1 MRGHIRRRTP
11 RSYEYIVDVGMA
23 AAQRCL
29 ACGKRFWIERQ
40 PKESC
45 PSCGCRL
52 TETEERRRETKAGY
66 ATRKE
71 CQAAMAKV
79 LVAVEERS
87 YVVPTKV
94 TVREFLQ
101 KEWLPAIRATIRPTT
116 YRSYVQHVDCHIVP
130 HIGNVKLEK
139 LSGATINA
147 LYAKLAQSGKKNGKS
162 GLSSLS
168 IRHVHAV
175 LHRALK
181 DAVRWGRLSRNPIE
195 AADPPR
201 VSGSGHEMSTWS
213 AEQLAAFL
221 AATRDDRLHALWHLL
236 ALSGLRRG
244 EALALTWDD
253 IDFEAAS
260 LAVRR
265 ALIPNGREVL
275 VCEPKTARGRR
286 AVALDPETV
295 EVLKEQAARQLVEQ
309 ATAKSWTD
317 TGLIFTREDGQ
328 ALHPECREPFLSPGD
343 EEGRSANHQI
353 ARPAAH
359 ACHASLAGWDPPQGR
374 LRATRAC
381 DRRDH
386 PRHLLT
392 RHPCHAG
399 RGGGEDR
406 RAGLCGK
413 KRPACRLT
421 DVSSRLTSLVSS

>member
-1 MRGHIRRRTP
+1 MQGHIRRRGP
-11 RSYEYIVDVGMA
+11 HSYEYIVDVGIA
-23 AAQRCL
+23 AAQRCQS
-29 ACGKRFWIERQ
+29 CGKRFWIERQ

-45 PSCGCRL
+45 PSCGGRL
-52 TETEERRRETKAGY
+52 IETEERRRETKAGF

-79 LVAVEERS
+79 LVAVEESS

-101 KEWLPAIRATIRPTT
+101 KEWLPAIRSTIRPTT
-116 YRSYVQHVDCHIVP
+116 YRSYVQHVECHIVP
-130 HIGNVKLEK
+130 HIGSVKLEK

-162 GLSSLS
+162 GLSALS

-201 VSGSGHEMSTWS
+201 VNGSGHEMRTWS

-221 AATRDDRLHALWHLL
+221 EATKDDRLHALWHLL
-236 ALSGLRRG
+236 ALTGLRRG

-253 IDFEAAS
+253 VDLEAGS
-260 LAVRR
+260 LSVRR
-265 ALIPNGREVL
+265 ALIPNGREVV

-286 AVALDPETV
+286 VVALDPQTV
-295 EVLKEQAARQLVEQ
+295 EVLKGQAARQLVEQ

-317 TGLIFTREDGQ
+317 TGLIFTREDGE
-328 ALHPECREPFLSPGD
+328 ALHPEVVSRFF
-343 EEGRSANHQI
+343 RQAVKK
-353 ARPAAH
+353 AALPTIRLHDLRHTH
-359 ACHASLAGWDPPQGR
+359 ATLA
-374 LRATRAC
+374 LRAGI
-381 DRRDH
+381 H
-386 PRHLLT
+386 PKVVSERLG
-392 RHPCHAG
+392 HATVSITL
-399 RGGGEDR
+399 DTYSH
-406 RAGLCGK
+406 AI
-413 KRPACRLT
+413 PAMQEEAAARIAE
-421 DVSSRLTSLVSS
+421 LVFG